1 MRRLLLALGF
11 ALALCAGANAQP
23 SIIGPPNAIQCN
35 QGAQFAAA
43 SATTTN
49 VITAVAG
56 QRIYICGWHVT
67 SNQTAAN
74 TFQLEYGTGSGCG
87 TPTTLTPALVVEA
100 TAPATDHTQFA
111 VLQTVTGAQLCVVT
125 TGTTV
130 GTNGVI
136 WFAQF

>member
-1 MRRLLLALGF
+1 MRKLFLALGLVLSLF
-11 ALALCAGANAQP
+11 AGAQAQP

-35 QGAQFAAA
+35 QGASFAAA

-56 QRIYICGWHVT
+56 QRIYICGWHIT
-67 SNQTAAN
+67 STQSAAN
-74 TFQLEYGTGSGCG
+74 TFQLEYGTGSGCSS
-87 TPTTLTPALVVEA
+87 PTTITPALVVTS
-100 TAPATDHTQFA
+100 TAPATDHMQFA
-111 VLQTVTGAQLCVVT
+111 VTQTAVGAQFCVVT